1 MVSVMLDETSVRFMN
16 CESLCEDLLFCKYIK
31 NRATAD
37 ELFKIMDSYLKE
49 HGLKWENSV
58 GFCSDGAQTMAG
70 SRHGPQALIKRVAP
84 DAHWTH
90 CVIHRCQGS
99 SALN

>member
-1 MVSVMLDETSVRFMN
+1 MRG
-16 CESLCEDLLFCKYIK
+16 LLFCKYIK

-49 HGLKWENSV
+49 HGLKWENCV
-58 GFCSDGAQTMAG
+58 GFCSDGAKKRAAG
-70 SRHGPQALIKRVAP
+70 TNKEGLRQMRTGRTVSFTGKRSRE
-84 DAHWTH
+84 
-90 CVIHRCQGS
+90 GS